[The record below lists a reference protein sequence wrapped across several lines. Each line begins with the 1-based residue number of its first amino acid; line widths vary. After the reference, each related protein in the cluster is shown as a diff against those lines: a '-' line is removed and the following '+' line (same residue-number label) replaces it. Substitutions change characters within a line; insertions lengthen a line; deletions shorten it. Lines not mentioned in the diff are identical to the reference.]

1 MQTACLNATAW
12 IYVTRQIV
20 TDEPDLMF
28 GFLNG
33 LIYLVSIL
41 LNPFIAYIGDK
52 YRRPRLMLSLT
63 NIITITGN
71 FLYVLYYSPWYP
83 IIGIILIGSR
93 FPMKSI
99 IVGEIVRSYPK
110 IVLNQRLSLFANC
123 YYIGL
128 CPTVLILV
136 LFNKVDIKIANFH
149 IRYGNISGV
158 VIIFGTIILQ
168 LLTYF
173 FVYDL
178 SSEYDLKKEEQLII
192 NNNDKQIQPNETRP
206 GHLQKLNRLFTNC
219 DLIVSYYL
227 TFLYGYAEMT
237 LLKYAPIVIISKL
250 NYSVTVLNT
259 GILINALLSILT
271 MALLARIRFDSSTSF
286 YICIISF
293 LSMVLIGL
301 IYTFMI
307 PSNTYLVNWILA
319 LLVYALFS
327 VVYFAIDVFLVS
339 IVANL
344 VRSDIQSFAES
355 FRLVSQHSSS
365 LLASLSI
372 GIVAEYYNIFYPSL
386 TLIICL
392 SILLMLYKRQPLRYP
407 QATV

>member
-1 MQTACLNATAW
+1 MLTTEEKVNFLCYCFAYLLNGVQTACLNATVW

-20 TDEPDLMF
+20 TDEPYLMF

-173 FVYDL
+173 LCV
-178 SSEYDLKKEEQLII
+178 
-192 NNNDKQIQPNETRP
+192 
-206 GHLQKLNRLFTNC
+206 
-219 DLIVSYYL
+219 
-227 TFLYGYAEMT
+227 
-237 LLKYAPIVIISKL
+237 
-250 NYSVTVLNT
+250 
-259 GILINALLSILT
+259 
-271 MALLARIRFDSSTSF
+271 
-286 YICIISF
+286 
-293 LSMVLIGL
+293 
-301 IYTFMI
+301 
-307 PSNTYLVNWILA
+307 
-319 LLVYALFS
+319 
-327 VVYFAIDVFLVS
+327 
-339 IVANL
+339 
-344 VRSDIQSFAES
+344 
-355 FRLVSQHSSS
+355 
-365 LLASLSI
+365 
-372 GIVAEYYNIFYPSL
+372 
-386 TLIICL
+386 
-392 SILLMLYKRQPLRYP
+392 
-407 QATV
+407 

>member
-1 MQTACLNATAW
+1 M
-12 IYVTRQIV
+12 I
-20 TDEPDLMF
+20 
-28 GFLNG
+28 GF
-33 LIYLVSIL
+33 
-41 LNPFIAYIGDK
+41 
-52 YRRPRLMLSLT
+52 
-63 NIITITGN
+63 
-71 FLYVLYYSPWYP
+71 
-83 IIGIILIGSR
+83 R

-110 IVLNQRLSLFANC
+110 IVLNQKLSLFANC

-136 LFNKVDIKIANFH
+136 LFNKVDIKIASFH
-149 IRYGNISGV
+149 ISYGNISGV
-158 VIIFGTIILQ
+158 VIIFGTTILQ
-168 LLTYF
+168 LLTFF

-178 SSEYDLKKEEQLII
+178 SNEYDLKKEEQLI
-192 NNNDKQIQPNETRP
+192 NNDNDEQFQPNEKKP
-206 GHLQKLNRLFTNC
+206 GRLEKLNRLFTNC
-219 DLIVSYYL
+219 NLIVSYYL

-259 GILINALLSILT
+259 GILINSLLSILT
-271 MALLARIRFDSSTSF
+271 MALLARIRFESTTSF
-286 YICIISF
+286 YICIVSF

-301 IYTFMI
+301 IYQFMI

-344 VRSDIQSFAES
+344 VRSDIQSFAGS
-355 FRLVSQHSSS
+355 FRLISQHSSS

-372 GIVAEYYNIFYPSL
+372 GVVTTFYDIFYPCL

-407 QATV
+407 QATA